1 MRALLLAFLVFVCVL
16 PADAQY
22 HDAKFESIVQMYED
36 EERGLRY
43 YERGDFDRAFEYLSE
58 TAIRGLKESQ
68 YVLAF
73 MFLKGQHVEKSIL
86 LGMGW
91 LGVAMESGNE
101 NWISLYDG
109 LYGKANATQQAMID
123 GKVEQYRRQ
132 YGMGAMNVSCAQQAI
147 TGSRRLENRCL
158 KVEGPANT
166 IYPVEMPPD

>member
-1 MRALLLAFLVFVCVL
+1 MRALALVFLVIVC
-16 PADAQY
+16 ASSAEAQY
-22 HDAKFESIVQMYED
+22 QDSKFESIVQMYED

-73 MFLKGQHVEKSIL
+73 MFLKGQYVEKSIL

-91 LGVAMESGNE
+91 LGVAIESGNE

-109 LYGKANATQQAMID
+109 LYAKTNAAQQAMID
-123 GKVEQYRRQ
+123 AKVEQYKRQ
-132 YGMGAMNVSCAQQAI
+132 YGMRAMNVSCAQQAI
-147 TGSRRLENRCL
+147 TGSRRLEYRCL
-158 KVEGPANT
+158 KTEGQEQT
-166 IYPVEMPPD
+166 IYPVEMRS